1 MKNKITLVFLS
12 IFLVFLIACQQTA
25 KKEAMEKKTVI
36 TQSTETPKVE
46 TSGEAAVDAVGRGIN
61 NVDIVEKDL
70 NPENLSDLDSGLA
83 DVQNI

>member
-1 MKNKITLVFLS
+1 MKNKITLVILS
-12 IFLVFLIACQQTA
+12 IFLIFLIACQQTA
-25 KKEAMEKKTVI
+25 KKEVMEKKTVI